1 MRKSDGKRR
10 RRPKQKNFLSAS
22 ALKAIFR
29 KEPGWDL
36 LVPFTAGAQ
45 LSSLSIPAVIGD
57 LNDVTDVHKAVHEAI
72 NDMGLLVAD
81 FGEADA
87 YAVSLLAGEADAPVD
102 LADLA
107 SIALA
112 LRLDG
117 QAVFIGK
124 EKARL
129 KRLAPE
135 NLVFV

>member
-1 MRKSDGKRR
+1 MSKNDGKRR
-10 RRPKQKNFLSAS
+10 RRPRRKNFLSTS
-22 ALKAIFR
+22 ALKAIFL

-36 LVPFTAGAQ
+36 LVPFTADAQ

-57 LNDVTDVHKAVHEAI
+57 LNEIADVHKAVHEAI
-72 NDMGLLVAD
+72 NEMGLLVAD

-87 YAVSLLAGEADAPVD
+87 YAVSLLARETDAPVD

-117 QAVFIGK
+117 QAVFIGS
-124 EKARL
+124 EKVRL
-129 KRLAPE
+129 KSLAPE